1 MLLQDPTKT
10 FAVRSILSTCNLHDH
25 WSSTDWPAL
34 AFYEYTHQIFP
45 VCPKTMHL
53 YLSLGNLGF
62 RGASKVFGLWNTV
75 LYLGFRDCLHVLRLT
90 AFAAFK
96 AFALDLSPVFPA
108 TRTAAT
114 LTKRSR
120 VSFSDTAEVLRGIN
134 QRLRLGAMQQQ
145 RNMQGHTFWC
155 HCCSLRPPR

>member
-1 MLLQDPTKT
+1 
-10 FAVRSILSTCNLHDH
+10 
-25 WSSTDWPAL
+25 
-34 AFYEYTHQIFP
+34 
-45 VCPKTMHL
+45 MHL

-108 TRTAAT
+108 ARTAAI
-114 LTKRSR
+114 LEKRSH
-120 VSFSDTAEVLRGIN
+120 VSLNDAAEVLRGVKS
-134 QRLRLGAMQQQ
+134 QARLQAMQ
-145 RNMQGHTFWC
+145 H
-155 HCCSLRPPR
+155 